1 MILGMYSPQFNMTK
15 PLRQSVNQSQ
25 NQQSQNQFHALP
37 LAQIAAIAQ
46 QAKKAAPITLCL
58 PSGFE
63 QAPPVLAMG
72 SRVRSAFCVLQQGK
86 VTLSQHLGDLRSSI
100 ALKTYQQTL
109 NLYLSLLTHFPS
121 AIAIEQHQDYPA
133 AQIGKEL
140 AMQLNGWAD
149 CGLPLHDIQY
159 HHAHVAACMVDNQ
172 IPLNSEPVLGIALGG
187 LGYGDDRT
195 LWGGEFLLAD
205 YCQLQRVGTFKPVAL
220 LGGEQAISQPW
231 RNTYAHLI
239 AAFDWEDL
247 QTVYGQLELMKFLDR
262 QPRLLLNQ
270 LLFNSAN
277 APIASSI
284 DRLFDAVAAAV
295 GVCCETAEYDGQG
308 AIELEALV
316 DTAIGEDSQTY
327 CSVDPYPF
335 EILPLRTSAQPLA
348 YIESRSMWHSL
359 LEDLFQDRSIQHIAT
374 RFHLGLADAIGQM
387 VQYLQ
392 SQHSFT
398 QVALTGRTFRNRIL
412 VQQVTQQLTDQG
424 FTVLTHH
431 QIPTHESGLS
441 VGQAAIAAA
450 RMINR

>member
-1 MILGMYSPQFNMTK
+1 MTK
-15 PLRQSVNQSQ
+15 PLRQSAN
-25 NQQSQNQFHALP
+25 QSQNQFHFHALP
-37 LAQIAAIAQ
+37 LAHITAIAQ
-46 QAKKAAPITLCL
+46 QAKKATPITLCL
-58 PSGFE
+58 PTGFE

-86 VTLSQHLGDLRSSI
+86 VTLSQHLGDLGSSI

-109 NLYLSLLTHFPS
+109 NFYLSLLTHFPS
-121 AIAIEQHQDYPA
+121 AIAIEQHQEYPA

-159 HHAHVAACMVDNQ
+159 HHAHVAACMIDNQ

-220 LGGEQAISQPW
+220 LGGEQAINQPW

-295 GVCCETAEYDGQG
+295 GVCCETAEYEGQG

-316 DTAIGEDSQTY
+316 ETAIVESGCQP
-327 CSVDPYPF
+327 PYPF

-359 LEDLFQDRSIQHIAT
+359 LEDLFQGNSIQHIAT
-374 RFHLGLADAIGQM
+374 RFHLGLAEAIGQM
-387 VQYLQ
+387 VQHLQ

-398 QVALTGRTFRNRIL
+398 HVALTGQSFRNRIL
-412 VQQVTQQLTDQG
+412 AQQVTQQLTQQG
-424 FTVLTHH
+424 FTVLTHR
-431 QIPTHESGLS
+431 QIPTNESGVS

-450 RMINR
+450 RMLNRSKGIG